1 MKKMKKIS
9 SSLIAVAILSSM
21 IAPNSFAASPNETQK
36 LPLPQQETS
45 QQQLD
50 ETYFYENSSLYN
62 QYIVFNS
69 QQQKYALTDD
79 AKLKLDSEVLEA
91 LENQLIQTNSFI
103 KETVINNS
111 ENDEIV
117 FSNPQQPQL
126 TETLNNTGIVTMATK
141 YKEGV
146 NKIVY
151 HWWGTSVYVSKKT
164 INNIGTGVTI
174 GGIWMPASLLKPVV
188 ATLGVVLGKLPG
200 GIIFDRVY
208 VSPLPF
214 NYVRYQ

>member
-1 MKKMKKIS
+1 MKKTKKIS

-69 QQQKYALTDD
+69 QQQKYTLTDD
-79 AKLKLDSEVLEA
+79 AKLKLDPQVFEA

-111 ENDEIV
+111 ESDEIV

-126 TETLNNTGIVTMATK
+126 TETLNNTGIVTMAAK

-151 HWWGTSVYVSKKT
+151 HWWGTSVYVSKT
-164 INNIGTGVTI
+164 RINNIGAGVTI
-174 GGIWMPASLLKPVV
+174 GGIWMPASLLKPIISS
-188 ATLGVVLGKLPG
+188 LGVVLGKVPG